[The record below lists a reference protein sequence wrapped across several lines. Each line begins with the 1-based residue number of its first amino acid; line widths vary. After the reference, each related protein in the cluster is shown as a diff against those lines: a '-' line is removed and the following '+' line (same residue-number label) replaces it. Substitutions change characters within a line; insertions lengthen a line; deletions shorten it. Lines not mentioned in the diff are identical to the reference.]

1 MLPISIPSCLS
12 LLCRL
17 CLWPFWYY
25 LLTLCVP
32 DQTPDLNHSPAPDL
46 YSLVCPTRCEA
57 PEHPQE
63 TPCLGP
69 SISLLPH
76 GHLCLPRANGSTPVD
91 LLLAASF
98 DTSDLTTASAV
109 CRSLPTPGHFFFS
122 LLFSTLSFACH
133 YRSTS
138 QLPLLSLGFA
148 RTKIPPSGQR
158 TNHAGLPVITASL
171 SGSAQL
177 FWSPLALWDLSHF
190 PVGWH
195 LFQHLKGDRRRLRVS

>member
-1 MLPISIPSCLS
+1 MLPILIPSCLS

-138 QLPLLSLGFA
+138 QLPLLSLGLPEPKSRLLA
-148 RTKIPPSGQR
+148 SGPITRGCLWSLHLSPAQPSYF
-158 TNHAGLPVITASL
+158 GLRSHSEIFLT
-171 SGSAQL
+171 
-177 FWSPLALWDLSHF
+177 FLWVDTSF
-190 PVGWH
+190 
-195 LFQHLKGDRRRLRVS
+195 ST